1 MMYFYDVDEPGEYS
15 EDDPGDVWCTC
26 KECGCNQTIDY
37 DKFDEF
43 HDDYV
48 VLKDGEDICCERC
61 GAPSEKI
68 ITLRPEHLDP
78 YPTNQYVPKCPI
90 CHSPKIHKITTAKKV
105 SRVAMFGIF
114 SLPKIGKEWK
124 CDNCNSE
131 F

>member
-1 MMYFYDVDEPGEYS
+1 MMYFYGVDEPGEI
-15 EDDPGDVWCTC
+15 DAKDPGGVFCTC
-26 KECGCNQTIDY
+26 KECECNQLIDY
-37 DKFDEF
+37 DKFEEF

-48 VLKDGEDICCERC
+48 VLKDGENICCERC
-61 GAPSEKI
+61 GAHSEKI
-68 ITLRPEHLDP
+68 ITLRPEHLDHQ
-78 YPTNQYVPKCPI
+78 PTNQYIPKCPI

-124 CDNCNSE
+124 CDNCGSE